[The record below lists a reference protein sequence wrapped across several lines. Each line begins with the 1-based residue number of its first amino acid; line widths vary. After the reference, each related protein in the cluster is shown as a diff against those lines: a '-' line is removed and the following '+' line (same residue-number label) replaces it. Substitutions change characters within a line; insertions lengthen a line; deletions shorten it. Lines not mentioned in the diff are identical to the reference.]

1 LVEFRDGL
9 GRNIE
14 RIVIF
19 QYNPERMTRKL
30 STLTDDADR
39 GIQEANRPTGER
51 QASRDPVETI
61 KLTLELDATDQLE
74 HTSEHPVAV
83 EKGVLPTLSALEMMM
98 YPERPNTL
106 ERIMERATHER
117 TISTRQPTVLFICGN
132 SRIMPVR
139 LTRLSIIEDAFDTD
153 LNPIR
158 AEVELEMRV
167 LSDTEMEKNT
177 LGYNA
182 YLGYIANK
190 RILSQAFRSLRTE
203 KP

>member
-1 LVEFRDGL
+1 LVEFRDGS
-9 GRNIE
+9 GRNVE

-30 STLTDDADR
+30 SILTDDADT
-39 GIQEANRPTGER
+39 GTQAADQPGGER

-61 KLTLELDATDQLE
+61 NLTLELDATDQLE
-74 HTSEHPVAV
+74 HPSEHPMVV

-98 YPERPNTL
+98 YPERHSTI

-117 TISTRQPTVLFICGN
+117 TILTRLPTVLFICGN

-182 YLGYIANK
+182 YLSYIANK
-190 RILSQAFRSLRTE
+190 RSLSQAFRSLRTE